1 MLRFCWSTSGGT
13 HECLPCGLQWRNL
26 VKLYRKGN
34 SKYWWYDFTVRGE
47 RFRGSTKETNESR
60 ANKIASLLLAGACER
75 GDPLPRKAP
84 TLRETSARFLEW
96 VEAARLSDKTK
107 TYYRDGWRL
116 LKTASILGL
125 RLNAIDNDV
134 AERLSFTGSAANA
147 NCALRTLRRLLHKA
161 EEWKLLRGV
170 SRIKLLPE
178 KERSLRLDDVA
189 ERKLLAA
196 AAQCNWQPSTLEL
209 FRDIIILVRDTG
221 MRNEKELYQVRIE
234 NIDWARGL
242 IFVPDSKTIN
252 GIREVPLSDRALNLL
267 RIRCGSRQKGWLFR
281 SQRSGSGHLTTM
293 AGKFRQARAKAE
305 LPKHLVLY
313 CGRHDFGT
321 RVLNKTGNLKLVMQT
336 MGHVDVKTAM
346 KYQHPELEIVR
357 SALNDTNPS
366 VPARG
371 A

>member
-1 MLRFCWSTSGGT
+1 
-13 HECLPCGLQWRNL
+13 
-26 VKLYRKGN
+26 
-34 SKYWWYDFTVRGE
+34 
-47 RFRGSTKETNESR
+47 
-60 ANKIASLLLAGACER
+60 
-75 GDPLPRKAP
+75 
-84 TLRETSARFLEW
+84 LRETSARFLEW
-96 VEAARLSDKTK
+96 VEVARLSDKTK

-125 RLNAIDNDV
+125 RLNAIDDD
-134 AERLSFTGSAANA
+134 AAGRLSFNGSAANA

-161 EEWKLLRGV
+161 EEWKLIRGAPK
-170 SRIKLLPE
+170 IKLLPE
-178 KERSLRLDDVA
+178 KGRSLRLDDEA
-189 ERKLLAA
+189 ERKLLAG
-196 AAQCNWQPSTLEL
+196 AAQCNWRPSGLKL
-209 FRDIIILVRDTG
+209 FRDVIILVRDTG

-234 NIDWARGL
+234 NIDWSRGL

-267 RIRCGSRQKGWLFR
+267 QTRCGSRLEGWVFP

-293 AGKFRQARAKAE
+293 AGKFRQARAKAG
-305 LPKHLVLY
+305 LPKNLVLY

-321 RVLNKTGNLKLVMQT
+321 RVLKKTGNLKLVMQA

-357 SALNDTNPS
+357 SALNDTNPQ
-366 VPARG
+366 VPTVG